1 MTKLFKIAE
10 KLKTSLAEVKQ
21 ERLDNLVNYLITHI
35 DKELKLKNSRIY
47 LHKVDSKTNKG
58 EESVNIELY
67 FRPMEKSER
76 NSKDF
81 KYIAGY
87 IQELL
92 NMYYGQIYL
101 YFYTHVLIIPEN
113 IQNTAI
119 LQASHHPTS
128 TIYL

>member
-1 MTKLFKIAE
+1 MTKLFKLAK

-21 ERLDNLVNYLITHI
+21 ERLDNLVNYLITYI

-47 LHKVDSKTNKG
+47 LHKVESKTNKD

-67 FRPMEKSER
+67 FRPMEKSEK

-81 KYIAGY
+81 KYIAGHV
-87 IQELL
+87 QELL
-92 NMYYGQIYL
+92 NMYYGQVFL

-113 IQNTAI
+113 IPNTAI
-119 LQASHHPTS
+119 LQAYHHPTH